1 MQSIRRR
8 LSIITIACS
17 IVAIILCALFVN
29 LAVNNTFNKYM
40 SDIQEQRNN
49 RIVQYFEQIY
59 KKDKRWQSTSGE
71 EIMHE
76 AYMGNYCLTLL
87 DANKKVI
94 WGMNPSTIKQN
105 MNGTM
110 MKSQSTGVY
119 MSSTFP
125 IKDNGKIVG
134 YVTIGQYSP
143 IILSKQDV
151 DFKLAINKNI
161 VISVIVTAL
170 SAIIISIMLSKQFSA
185 PIKAVADTSVELS
198 KGNYSAS
205 SDVKSDI
212 VELNNLIESINT
224 LGAKLK
230 KQDELRRRL
239 VSDISHEIRTP
250 LNVLQNNLE
259 AMLDGVFPV
268 DENRLNYLNS
278 EVIRFGKLLDN
289 LSELNDFEDE
299 KVQLKMKVILIDEIV
314 KAVCDEFYIELKNK
328 NIKLN
333 LDIEKGKKF
342 NIMGDY
348 NKLKE
353 VFINIISN
361 AVKFTNN
368 NGQIWIKLYKSEGK
382 VLVKIRDN
390 GIGIKEEDL
399 PNIFER
405 LYRGDKSRHKIQGN
419 GIGLT
424 IVKRILSLHS
434 ADIGVSSVE
443 GKGTEFTIS
452 FREVII

>member
-29 LAVNNTFNKYM
+29 LAVNSTFNKYM
-40 SDIQEQRNN
+40 SDIQKQRNS

-87 DANKKVI
+87 DENKKVI

-119 MSSTFP
+119 MSSTFQ
-125 IKDNGKIVG
+125 IRDNGKIVG

-143 IILSKQDV
+143 LILSKQDV

-198 KGNYSAS
+198 KGNYSAN
-205 SDVKSDI
+205 SDVKSNI
-212 VELNNLIESINT
+212 VELNNLIESIDT

-278 EVIRFGKLLDN
+278 EVIRFGKLLDH

-299 KVQLKMKVILIDEIV
+299 KVQLNMKVTLLDEIV

-333 LDIEKGKKF
+333 LNVEKNKQF

-361 AVKFTNN
+361 AIKFTND
-368 NGQIWIKLYKSEGK
+368 NGQIWIKLYKSKSK
-382 VLVKIRDN
+382 VLVKIKDN
-390 GIGIKEEDL
+390 GIGIREEDL

-434 ADIGVSSVE
+434 ADITVSSEE

-452 FREVII
+452 FKEVTR

>member
-40 SDIQEQRNN
+40 SDIQKQRNS

-205 SDVKSDI
+205 SDIKSDI

-289 LSELNDFEDE
+289 LSELNGFEDE

-342 NIMGDY
+342 NIMGDC

-382 VLVKIRDN
+382 VLVKIKDN

>member
-289 LSELNDFEDE
+289 LSELNGFEDE

-342 NIMGDY
+342 NIMGDC

-382 VLVKIRDN
+382 VLVKIKDN

-443 GKGTEFTIS
+443 GKGTEFIIS

>member
-289 LSELNDFEDE
+289 LSELNGFEDE